1 MLNEDINVDL
11 IIDVRGQ
18 MCPYPLIVLKKA
30 INNLSSGQILK
41 LISTDP
47 ISPDNVDLWCENTG
61 NILLRVD
68 LLEDEINI
76 YLKKA

>member
-1 MLNEDINVDL
+1 MITEDINIDL

-18 MCPYPLIVLKKA
+18 ICPYPLIALKKA
-30 INNLSSGQILK
+30 INNMTSGQILK
-41 LISTDP
+41 LITTDP

-68 LLEDEINI
+68 LLNDEINI
-76 YLKKA
+76 YLKKT